1 MKHALDRLLDYT
13 WSPAGP
19 LNRFAQ
25 EFEQLFSPLAANR
38 SATARVNVRSD
49 EHQAVV
55 QMELPGVNPKTL
67 DIQLKDRA
75 LKVSGQR
82 ETDELPEGARY
93 VFRERP
99 AGSFERTIL
108 LPWTVNADAVKATSR
123 NGVLTV
129 TLPRAEQDKPR
140 QIQIETT

>member
-1 MKHALDRLLDYT
+1 
-13 WSPAGP
+13 
-19 LNRFAQ
+19 
-25 EFEQLFSPLAANR
+25 
-38 SATARVNVRSD
+38 
-49 EHQAVV
+49 
-55 QMELPGVNPKTL
+55 MELPGVNPKTL

-99 AGSFERTIL
+99 AGGFERTIL
-108 LPWTVNADAVKATSR
+108 LPWTVNAEAVKASSR